1 MISRNLTGNILINLK
16 SKGLPKIVVQYEEN
30 VSFHEMFWFL
40 HFVRVQRK
48 SGKHFTQVEKWHLKT
63 WLTYPTAN
71 YVCDAASVLQ
81 CWESNFSR
89 KTRWNRQFQKKLCK
103 AHKRTNLVQS
113 LPWNECILAMFCV
126 QTSRGGCSDQNN
138 LSDLTSEVR
147 ECHCTAPSLQGR
159 WENTE
164 ATFTSLSCGAIYW
177 SNSHPPCH

>member
-1 MISRNLTGNILINLK
+1 MSVFMKCFDFFILFEFRGKVGNILLK
-16 SKGLPKIVVQYEEN
+16 LRNDIWRP
-30 VSFHEMFWFL
+30 
-40 HFVRVQRK
+40 RR
-48 SGKHFTQVEKWHLKT
+48 
-63 WLTYPTAN
+63 LTYPTAN

-81 CWESNFSR
+81 CWESNVSS
-89 KTRWNRQFQKKLCK
+89 KTSWSRQFQKKLCK

-177 SNSHPPCH
+177 SNSHPQCH